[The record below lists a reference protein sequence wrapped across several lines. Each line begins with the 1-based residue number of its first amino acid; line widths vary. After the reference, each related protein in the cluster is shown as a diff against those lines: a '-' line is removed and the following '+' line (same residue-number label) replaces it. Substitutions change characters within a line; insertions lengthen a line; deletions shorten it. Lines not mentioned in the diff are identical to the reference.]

1 MQQKDANNHTI
12 SDLINGI
19 KKNSVR
25 REGQRLSQEQLRVRE
40 LCSGRMQRASFERRK
55 KNHDWIKPKLIK
67 ALPIFAKIAQ
77 KDY

>member
-1 MQQKDANNHTI
+1 
-12 SDLINGI
+12 
-19 KKNSVR
+19 
-25 REGQRLSQEQLRVRE
+25 
-40 LCSGRMQRASFERRK
+40 MQRVPFERRR